1 MKDLLKLVAASVT
14 ILILLPST
22 SFAINNVSA
31 GAISICQP
39 TGTML
44 ASGGNCRSTP
54 TQYGI
59 TIYEMGLCT
68 AHPFGAAKTA
78 AAFDTSVCV
87 QTYSNPSATE
97 VDLAANIGAVSP
109 LPGTSTAPA
118 VGSYSFPYIVMGQ
131 NFTVSGEFTHDTL
144 GTFRSDGSGGVA
156 GGSVTAQTDALV
168 QFGNS
173 NTTCYSGYV
182 GAVVTG
188 GTIDGFVT
196 DTSFE
201 RSSGAT
207 AGQCDKRGR
216 LVGVMNLATPVVV
229 TPKTFSVVFNFLLT
243 NNGIQWNDNDN
254 DGSNGPE
261 AFGSAPFSGYFVIK
275 DAD

>member
-1 MKDLLKLVAASVT
+1 MRNMLKLVAASFVA
-14 ILILLPST
+14 LILLPSH
-22 SFAINNVSA
+22 SFAINNVNA
-31 GAISICQP
+31 EAITICQP

-54 TQYGI
+54 TKYGI

-68 AHPFGAAKTA
+68 SHPYGAAKTA
-78 AAFDTSVCV
+78 AAFDSSVCV
-87 QTYSNPSATE
+87 RTYSNPSATE
-97 VDLAANIGAVSP
+97 VDLAANIGGVSP

-118 VGSYSFPYIVMGQ
+118 VGTYSFPYIIMGQ

-144 GTFRSDGSGGVA
+144 GTFRSDGSGGVNGA
-156 GGSVTAQTDALV
+156 SVTAQTDSLV

-173 NTTCYSGYV
+173 VNTCFSGYV

-188 GTIDGFVT
+188 GTIDGFVA

-201 RSSGAT
+201 RSASAT

-216 LVGVMNLATPVVV
+216 LVGVMNLSTPVVV

-243 NNGIQWNDNDN
+243 NNGIQWSDTDNNASD
-254 DGSNGPE
+254 GPE
-261 AFGSAPFSGYFVIK
+261 EFGSAPFAGYFVIK

>member
-1 MKDLLKLVAASVT
+1 MRNLLKLVAASV
-14 ILILLPST
+14 IALILLPSY
-22 SFAINNVSA
+22 SFAINNVNA

-44 ASGGNCRSTP
+44 TSGGNCRSTP
-54 TQYGI
+54 TKYGI

-68 AHPFGAAKTA
+68 AHPYGAAKTA
-78 AAFDTSVCV
+78 AAFDSSVCV
-87 QTYSNPSATE
+87 TTYSNPTATE
-97 VDLAANIGAVSP
+97 VDLAANIGGVSP

-118 VGSYSFPYIVMGQ
+118 VGTYSFPYIIMGQ

-144 GTFRSDGSGGVA
+144 GTLRSDGSGGVN

-173 NTTCYSGYV
+173 ANTCFSGYV

-188 GTIDGFVT
+188 GIIDGFVA

-201 RSSGAT
+201 RSASAT

-216 LVGVMNLATPVVV
+216 LVGVMNLSTPVVV

>member
-1 MKDLLKLVAASVT
+1 MRNLLKLVAASLT
-14 ILILLPST
+14 AFILLPSH
-22 SFAINNVSA
+22 SFAINNVNA
-31 GAISICQP
+31 AAISICEP

-68 AHPFGAAKTA
+68 SHPFGAAKTA
-78 AAFDTSVCV
+78 AAFDSSVCV

-97 VDLAANIGAVSP
+97 VDLAANIGGVSP

-118 VGSYSFPYIVMGQ
+118 VGSYSFPYIIMGQ
-131 NFTVSGEFTHDTL
+131 NFTVSGEFR
-144 GTFRSDGSGGVA
+144 TFKSDGSGGVN

-173 NTTCYSGYV
+173 ANTCFSGYV

-196 DTSFE
+196 DTSFG
-201 RSSGAT
+201 RSAT
-207 AGQCDKRGR
+207 ATNGECDKRGR
-216 LVGVMNLATPVVV
+216 LVGVMNLSTPVVV
-229 TPKTFSVVFNFLLT
+229 TPKTYSVVFNFLLT
-243 NNGIQWNDNDN
+243 NNGIQWSDTDN
-254 DGSNGPE
+254 DGSDGPE
-261 AFGSAPFSGYFVIK
+261 EFGSAPFAGYFVIK